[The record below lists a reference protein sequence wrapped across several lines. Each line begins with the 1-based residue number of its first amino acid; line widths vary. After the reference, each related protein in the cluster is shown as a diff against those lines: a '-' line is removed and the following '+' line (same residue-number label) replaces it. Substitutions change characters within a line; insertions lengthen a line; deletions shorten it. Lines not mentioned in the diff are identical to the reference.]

1 MSIILGI
8 VIAAVYVGSVL
19 IFKQLFKNSG
29 ADETDFI
36 AYVKNE
42 FPEMKIT
49 VKKASNLVKIGKCI
63 VTYTPFLNTAIL
75 LIAFIYAFVKVVI
88 LQQED

>member
-19 IFKQLFKNSG
+19 IFKQIFKG
-29 ADETDFI
+29 ASEADFI
-36 AYVKNE
+36 SYVKHD

-49 VKKASNLVKIGKCI
+49 VKRASSLVKIGKFI
-63 VTYTPFLNTAIL
+63 FTYTPFLNTAL
-75 LIAFIYAFVKVVI
+75 LLTAFIYAFIKVVI
-88 LQQED
+88 LQQEDY